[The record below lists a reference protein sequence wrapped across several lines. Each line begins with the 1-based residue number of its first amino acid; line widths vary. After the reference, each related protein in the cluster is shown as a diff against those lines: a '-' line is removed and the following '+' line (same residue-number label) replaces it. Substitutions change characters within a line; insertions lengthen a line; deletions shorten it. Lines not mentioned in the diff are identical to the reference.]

1 MKTTINIHD
10 FREAFRLAGRQNQFS
25 RDGFEDLF
33 EYLEQ
38 YEDDCG
44 VELELDVIAICCDF
58 SEDSWKNIA
67 DDYCIDLD
75 GCADDEERI
84 EAVRA
89 FLEDEGALVGEN
101 DGDFV
106 YRNI

>member
-1 MKTTINIHD
+1 MKQSVNFYAFLD
-10 FREAFRLAGRQNQFS
+10 AFRACGRDGQFS
-25 RDGFEDLF
+25 HWALETLF
-33 EYLEQ
+33 DHLEQ

-44 VELELDVIAICCDF
+44 VELELDVVAICCDF